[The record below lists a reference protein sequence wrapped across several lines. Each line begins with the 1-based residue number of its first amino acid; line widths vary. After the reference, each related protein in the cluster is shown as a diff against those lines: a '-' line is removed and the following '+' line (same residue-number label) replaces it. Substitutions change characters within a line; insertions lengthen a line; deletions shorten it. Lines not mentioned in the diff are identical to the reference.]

1 MDFEPSARTR
11 ELQDRLEEF
20 IRDRVDPAETVYREQ
35 VRASGDPHFHP
46 PVMEELKAEARERG
60 LWNLFLPD
68 ADLGAGLTTLE
79 YAPLCELMGQSPLAQ
94 EATNCSAPDTGN
106 MELLAKFATPFQRE
120 RFLDPLLDGS
130 TRSCFAMTEPWV
142 ASSDATNIQSRI

>member
-11 ELQDRLEEF
+11 ELQDRLAEF
-20 IRDRVDPAETVYREQ
+20 IRDRVDPSEAVHREE

-79 YAPLCELMGQSPLAQ
+79 YAPLCELMGRSPLSQ

-106 MELLAKFATPFQRE
+106 MELLEKFATPFQRE
-120 RFLDPLLDGS
+120 RFLDPLLDG
-130 TRSCFAMTEPWV
+130 TTAR
-142 ASSDATNIQSRI
+142 ASR

>member
-11 ELQDRLEEF
+11 ELHDRLADF
-20 IRDRVDPAETVYREQ
+20 VRDRVDPADAVYREQ

-68 ADLGAGLTTLE
+68 G
-79 YAPLCELMGQSPLAQ
+79 ELRRRA
-94 EATNCSAPDTGN
+94 
-106 MELLAKFATPFQRE
+106 
-120 RFLDPLLDGS
+120 
-130 TRSCFAMTEPWV
+130 
-142 ASSDATNIQSRI
+142 

>member
-11 ELQDRLEEF
+11 ELHERLADF
-20 IRDRVDPAETVYREQ
+20 IGDRVDPSDAVYREQ

-68 ADLGAGLTTLE
+68 VELGAGLTTLD
-79 YAPLCELMGQSPLAQ
+79 YAPLCELMGASPLSQ
-94 EATNCSAPDTGN
+94 EATNCSAPDTGQHG
-106 MELLAKFATPFQRE
+106 AAGQVRH
-120 RFLDPLLDGS
+120 PLP
-130 TRSCFAMTEPWV
+130 T
-142 ASSDATNIQSRI
+142 

>member
-11 ELQDRLEEF
+11 ELQGRLDDF
-20 IRDRVDPAETVYREQ
+20 IRDRVDPSEAVYRDQ

-68 ADLGAGLTTLE
+68 TDLGSGEKTCIDCHKGIAHRL
-79 YAPLCELMGQSPLAQ
+79 PNMGQM
-94 EATNCSAPDTGN
+94 SAGN
-106 MELLAKFATPFQRE
+106 
-120 RFLDPLLDGS
+120 
-130 TRSCFAMTEPWV
+130 
-142 ASSDATNIQSRI
+142 